1 MKIYIDIVFMIN
13 FMFDF
18 LLLLTVNIVLKRNTK
33 LKRIFIG
40 SLIGGLSI
48 FLLFI
53 NLNSFELFLFKII
66 ISILMIIITFGKNN
80 FFKNII
86 YLYFISIIL
95 GGFLYYLNMEF
106 SYKNSGLVFFH
117 NGFSINFFLLIIL
130 SPIIFYIYIKQAK
143 DLKIINSY
151 QYNISF
157 TYRRKKYNYLGYIDT
172 GNKIYDPYTHK
183 PVILLYDKNFDID
196 KPIYI
201 PYKTI
206 DNNGLLKTFKVD
218 RLYVDDK
225 EYRKVLIALV
235 DKPFVD
241 GINILLHVDYLMWH
255 IS

>member
-1 MKIYIDIVFMIN
+1 MKIYVDIVFMIN

-40 SLIGGLSI
+40 SLIGGLSV

-53 NLNSFELFLFKII
+53 NLNSLGLFLFKII
-66 ISILMIIITFGKNN
+66 ISILMIIITFGRNN
-80 FFKNII
+80 FFKNTL

-117 NGFSINFFLLIIL
+117 NGFSINFILLIIL
-130 SPIIFYIYIKQAK
+130 SPIVFYLYIKQTK
-143 DLKIINSY
+143 ELKIINSY
-151 QYNISF
+151 QYNVSF

-172 GNKIYDPYTHK
+172 GNKVYDPYTHRS
-183 PVILLYDKNFDID
+183 VILLYDKSFNISN
-196 KPIYI
+196 PIYI

-206 DNNGLLKTFKVD
+206 DNNGLLKAFKVD
-218 RLYVDDK
+218 KLYVGDR
-225 EYRKVLIALV
+225 EYRKVILALV
-235 DKPFVD
+235 DKPFISGV
-241 GINILLHVDYLMWH
+241 NILLHADYLM
-255 IS
+255 

>member
-18 LLLLTVNIVLKRNTK
+18 LLLLTVNVVLKRNAK

-40 SLIGGLSI
+40 SFIGGLSI

-53 NLNSFELFLFKII
+53 NLNSLELFLFKII
-66 ISILMIIITFGKNN
+66 ISILMIIITFGRNN
-80 FFKNII
+80 FFKNIL

-117 NGFSINFFLLIIL
+117 NGFSINFILLIIL
-130 SPIIFYIYIKQAK
+130 SPIILYIYIKQVK
-143 DLKIINSY
+143 ELKIINSY
-151 QYNISF
+151 HYNISF
-157 TYRRKKYNYLGYIDT
+157 IYRRKKYNYFGYVDT

-183 PVILLYDKNFDID
+183 PVILLYDKNFNIN

-206 DNNGLLKTFKVD
+206 DNNGLLKAFKVD
-218 RLYVDDK
+218 KLYVDDK

-235 DKPFVD
+235 DKPFTD
-241 GINILLHVDYLMWH
+241 GINVLLHADYLM
-255 IS
+255 

>member
-241 GINILLHVDYLMWH
+241 GINILLHVDYLM
-255 IS
+255 